1 MLTSYT
7 TQRGNTMKFGTQS
20 LARSSALHPWRTLA
34 IWVILVMT
42 AGVLSSQLLGSALT
56 TSVNFTD
63 NPESAQAAALIEEV
77 RGESANTEFII
88 VAHDELSVQDPAF
101 MAYVGTVQESVA
113 SLDPTVVVGVG
124 SYVTLDGPVSESG
137 HTALLPVTLAGDD
150 PDAASDN
157 AEILGE
163 TIDAVGQP
171 AGFETLV
178 AGPQTVSNDVNKV
191 AEEDLATGEMI
202 GIAVALVVLILV
214 FGTVVSGVIPI
225 VLGVVSITVSMGLA
239 ALVGQVFELSFFVTN
254 MITMIG
260 LAVGIDYSLFIV
272 SRYREERA
280 SGLDKIDAI
289 VRSGGT
295 ASRAVFFSG
304 MTVVLALVGM
314 LLLPNTIFRS
324 LGTGAILVV
333 LVAVAASMTLL
344 PAVLSLLGDKINWLR
359 VRRRG
364 SLDSTSTFWDNVT
377 KLVMARPLASLAASA
392 GILVLFATSFLWI
405 DTGFA
410 GVSTLPDEIESK
422 QAFEILETEF
432 TGGLASP
439 TEVVV
444 RGADTEQTIAGIEA
458 GVALDGRFG
467 PSEIDQG
474 STMELAILSVVLPG
488 DVNSVA
494 SLDAVRDLRSEIVP
508 DATEPGVDVFVGG
521 ETATTVDFLNQTD
534 TYTPIVFAVVLGL
547 SFVLLTVAFRS
558 IVIPAKAIVMNLLS
572 VGAAYGLVVAF
583 FQVGVGPE
591 WVKDIASLLGFSQV
605 EVIEDWIPLFLF
617 SVLFGLSMDY
627 HVFLLSRIKE
637 RFDITKDNAESVA
650 YGLRTTGAL
659 ITGAAAIMVAV
670 FAGFAAGR
678 LPTFQQMGFGLAVAV
693 LLDATIVRTIL
704 VPASMKL
711 LGERNWYLPTWLEWI
726 PNVAIEG
733 TPVEST
739 VDNDK
744 EDHEKEMVSA

>member
-1 MLTSYT
+1 MRL
-7 TQRGNTMKFGTQS
+7 GTQS
-20 LARSSALHPWRTLA
+20 IARMSAMYPWRTLGA
-34 IWVILVMT
+34 WVVLVAVAGILS
-42 AGVLSSQLLGSALT
+42 AQLLGSALT
-56 TSVNFTD
+56 TSVNFTN
-63 NPESAQAAALIEEV
+63 NPESARAAALIEEL
-77 RGESANTEFII
+77 RGESANTEFVII
-88 VAHDELSVQDPAF
+88 SNDSLTADDPEFA
-101 MAYVGTVQESVA
+101 AYVGSVQNAVA
-113 SLDPTVVVGVG
+113 SLDPTVIAGVG
-124 SYVTLDGPVSESG
+124 SYLTLDGPVSDSG
-137 HTALLPVTLAGDD
+137 HTALLPVRLSGEDVD
-150 PDAASDN
+150 VASGN

-163 TIDAVGQP
+163 TIDAIEQP

-178 AGPQTVSNDVNKV
+178 AGPQTVSNDVNTV

-202 GIAVALVVLILV
+202 GIAVALVVLVLV

-225 VLGVVSITVSMGLA
+225 VLGVVSIAVSMGLA
-239 ALVGQVFELSFFVTN
+239 ALLGQVFELSFFITN

-260 LAVGIDYSLFIV
+260 LAVGIDYSLFII
-272 SRYREERA
+272 SRYREERVA
-280 SGLDKIDAI
+280 GLDKVDAI

-304 MTVVLALVGM
+304 MTVVLALIGM

-344 PAVLSLLGDKINWLR
+344 PAVLSILGDKINWLR

-364 SLDSTSTFWDNVT
+364 SLDRRSTFWDRVT
-377 KLVMARPLASLAASA
+377 KAVMGRPVVSLVASA
-392 GILVLFATSFLWI
+392 GILVVFAASFLWI

-422 QAFEILETEF
+422 QAFELLETEF
-432 TGGLASP
+432 NGGLASP
-439 TEVVV
+439 VEVVV
-444 RGADTEQTIAGIEA
+444 QGDDVERTVSALEA
-458 GVALDGRFG
+458 SIALDGRFG
-467 PSEIDQG
+467 PSEIDPA
-474 STMELAILSVVLPG
+474 STRELAILSVVLPG

-494 SLDAVRDLRSEIVP
+494 SLDAVRDLRADIVP
-508 DATEPGVDVFVGG
+508 EAIEPGTDVFVGG
-521 ETATTVDFLNQTD
+521 ETAGSVDFLNQTD
-534 TYTPIVFAVVLGL
+534 AYTPIVFAVVLGL

-558 IVIPAKAIVMNLLS
+558 IVIPAKAITMNLLS
-572 VGAAYGLVVAF
+572 VGAAYGLIVAF
-583 FQVGVGPE
+583 FQVGVGPQ
-591 WVKDIASLLGFSQV
+591 WVKDIASFLGFSQV

-637 RFDITKDNAESVA
+637 RFDITRDNTESVA

-711 LGERNWYLPTWLEWI
+711 LGERNWYFPSWLEWI
-726 PNVAIEG
+726 PNVSIEG
-733 TPVEST
+733 TQPAGSDE
-739 VDNDK
+739 
-744 EDHEKEMVSA
+744 EIHGEMVSA

>member
-1 MLTSYT
+1 M
-7 TQRGNTMKFGTQS
+7 RIGTQS
-20 LARSSALHPWRTLA
+20 LARTSAIHPWRTLG
-34 IWVILVMT
+34 IWVILVIT
-42 AGVLSSQLLGSALT
+42 AGILSSQLLGSALT
-56 TSVNFTD
+56 ASVSFTD
-63 NPESAQAAALIEEV
+63 NPESARAAALIEDI
-77 RGESANTEFII
+77 RGESANTEFIVI
-88 VAHDELSVQDPAF
+88 SNDGLTAEDPDF
-101 MAYVGTVQESVA
+101 VGYVGAVQA
-113 SLDPTVVVGVG
+113 AIGSLDPTVVVGVG
-124 SYVTLDGPVSESG
+124 SYLTLDGPVSESG
-137 HTALLPVTLAGDD
+137 HTALLPVTLAGADS
-150 PDAASDN
+150 DAASGN

-163 TIDAVGQP
+163 TIDEIVQP
-171 AGFETLV
+171 EGFETLV
-178 AGPQTVSNDVNKV
+178 AGPHTVSNDVNRV

-202 GIAVALVVLILV
+202 GIGVALIVLVLV
-214 FGTVVSGVIPI
+214 FGTVVSGAIPI
-225 VLGVVSITVSMGLA
+225 VLGVVSIAVSMGLA

-254 MITMIG
+254 MIAMIG

-280 SGLDKIDAI
+280 GGLDKVDAI

-295 ASRAVFFSG
+295 ASRAVLFSG
-304 MTVVLALVGM
+304 MTVVFALVGM

-364 SLDSTSTFWDNVT
+364 SLDSTSTFWDRVT
-377 KLVMARPLASLAASA
+377 KVVMGRPVVSLVASV
-392 GILVLFATSFLWI
+392 GILLVFATSFLWI

-422 QAFEILETEF
+422 RAFEILEAEF

-439 TEVVV
+439 VEVVV
-444 RGADTEQTIAGIEA
+444 QGSDTARTLSALETGI
-458 GVALDGRFG
+458 ALDGRFG
-467 PSEIDQG
+467 PSVIDEG
-474 STMELAILSVVLPG
+474 STSELAILSVVLPG

-494 SLDAVRDLRSEIVP
+494 SIEAVRDLRSEIVP
-508 DATEPGVDVFVGG
+508 GARESGVEVFVGG
-521 ETATTVDFLNQTD
+521 ETAATVDFLNQTD
-534 TYTPIVFAVVLGL
+534 TYTPIVFSVVLGL

-591 WVKDIASLLGFSQV
+591 WVKDIAAFLGFSQV

-637 RFDITKDNAESVA
+637 RFDITRDNAESVA

-704 VPASMKL
+704 VPASMKM
-711 LGERNWYLPTWLEWI
+711 LGERNWYLPSWLEWI
-726 PNVAIEG
+726 PNVSIEG
-733 TPVEST
+733 SPTEGSIDET
-739 VDNDK
+739 
-744 EDHEKEMVSA
+744 EKEVVST

>member
-1 MLTSYT
+1 V
-7 TQRGNTMKFGTQS
+7 G
-20 LARSSALHPWRTLA
+20 
-34 IWVILVMT
+34 IWVVLVAT
-42 AGVLSSQLLGSALT
+42 AGILSAQLLGSALT
-56 TSVNFTD
+56 TSVGFTD
-63 NPESAQAAALIEEV
+63 NPESARAAALIKEV
-77 RGESANTEFII
+77 RGESATSEFII
-88 VAHDELSVQDPAF
+88 VSHDTLTVDSPAF
-101 MAYVGTVQESVA
+101 AAYVGDVQATVG
-113 SLDPTVVVGVG
+113 SLDSTAVVDVG
-124 SYVTLDGPVSESG
+124 SYLTLDGPVSESG
-137 HTALLPVTLAGDD
+137 HTALLPVTLAGEGS
-150 PDAASDN
+150 DAASGN
-157 AEILGE
+157 AEILGG
-163 TIDAVGQP
+163 TIDEINQP
-171 AGFETLV
+171 VGFETLV
-178 AGPQTVSNDVNKV
+178 AGPQSVANDINKV

-202 GIAVALVVLILV
+202 GIAVALVVLVLV
-214 FGTVVSGVIPI
+214 FGTVVSGVLPI
-225 VLGVVSITVSMGLA
+225 IVGVVSIAVSMGLA
-239 ALVGQVFELSFFVTN
+239 TLVGQVFELSFFVTN

-280 SGLDKIDAI
+280 AGLDKIDAI
-289 VRSGGT
+289 VSAGGT

-304 MTVVLALVGM
+304 LTVVLALIGM

-344 PAVLSLLGDKINWLR
+344 PAILSLLGDKINWLR
-359 VRRRG
+359 VRKRG
-364 SLDSTSTFWDNVT
+364 SLDTRSTFWDRVT
-377 KLVMARPLASLAASA
+377 TLVMGRPVVSLVVSA
-392 GILVLFATSFLWI
+392 GILLVFATSFLWI

-432 TGGLASP
+432 AGGLASP
-439 TEVVV
+439 VEVVV
-444 RGADTEQTIAGIEA
+444 QGPDTGRTLSALRTS
-458 GVALDGRFG
+458 VALDGRFG
-467 PSEIDQG
+467 PAVIDEA
-474 STMELAILSVVLPG
+474 STPELAILSLILPG

-494 SLDAVRDLRSEIVP
+494 SLEAVRDLRSKIVP
-508 DATEPGVDVFVGG
+508 SATDPDIDVYVGG
-521 ETATTVDFLNQTD
+521 ETATAVDFLNQTD

-591 WVKDIASLLGFSQV
+591 WVKDIASFLGFSQV

-637 RFDITKDNAESVA
+637 RFDITRDNAESVA

-711 LGERNWYLPTWLEWI
+711 LGERNWYLPSWLEWI
-726 PNVAIEG
+726 PNVSIEG
-733 TPVEST
+733 TPASDT
-739 VDNDK
+739 D
-744 EDHEKEMVSA
+744 EMSVSEVVSV

>member
-1 MLTSYT
+1 
-7 TQRGNTMKFGTQS
+7 MKFGSQT
-20 LARSSALHPWRTLA
+20 LARTSAMHPWKVLGV
-34 IWVILVMT
+34 WVVLLIT
-42 AGVLSSQLLGSALT
+42 AGVLSAQLLGSALT
-56 TSVNFTD
+56 TSVSFTND
-63 NPESAQAAALIEEV
+63 PESARAAAVIEEL
-77 RGESANTEFII
+77 RGESANAEFII
-88 VAHDELSVQDPAF
+88 VAHDTLTVEAPEF
-101 MAYVGTVQESVA
+101 IAYVGVVQEAVA
-113 SLDPTVVVGVG
+113 SLDQTVVADVG
-124 SYVTLDGPVSESG
+124 SYLTMDGPVSESH
-137 HTALLPVTLAGDD
+137 HTALLPVTIAGEDQD
-150 PDAASDN
+150 TASGN
-157 AEILGE
+157 AETLGE
-163 TIDAVGQP
+163 SIDEITRP
-171 AGFETLV
+171 AGFTTLV
-178 AGPQTVSNDVNKV
+178 AGPLTVSNDVNRV

-202 GIAVALVVLILV
+202 GIAVALIVLVLV

-225 VLGVVSITVSMGLA
+225 LLGVVSIAVSMGLA
-239 ALVGQVFELSFFVTN
+239 ALIGQVFELSFFVTN

-280 SGLDKIDAI
+280 AGFDKVDAI
-289 VRSGGT
+289 VGAGGT

-304 MTVVLALVGM
+304 MTVVFALVGM
-314 LLLPNTIFRS
+314 LVLPNTIFRS
-324 LGTGAILVV
+324 LGAGAILVV
-333 LVAVAASMTLL
+333 LVAVAASLTLL

-359 VRRRG
+359 VRKRG
-364 SLDSTSTFWDNVT
+364 SLDSSSRFWDSVT
-377 KLVMARPLASLAASA
+377 NLVMGRPVVSLVASA
-392 GILVLFATSFLWI
+392 GILIVFATSFLWI

-422 QAFEILETEF
+422 QAFEILESEF

-439 TEVVV
+439 VEIVVQ
-444 RGADTEQTIAGIEA
+444 GSDTAHTLSVLEAGI
-458 GVALDGRFG
+458 ALDGRFG
-467 PSEIDQG
+467 PSAVDPS
-474 STMELAILSVVLPG
+474 STTELAILSVVLPG
-488 DVNSVA
+488 DVNSVN
-494 SLDAVRDLRSEIVP
+494 SLDAVRDLRSTIAPE
-508 DATEPGVDVFVGG
+508 AAEPGIEVLVGG
-521 ETATTVDFLNQTD
+521 ETATTVDFLDQTD
-534 TYTPIVFAVVLGL
+534 TYTPIVFAIVLGL

-583 FQVGVGPE
+583 FQVGVGPQ
-591 WVKDIASLLGFSQV
+591 WVKDIASFLGFSQV

-637 RFDITKDNAESVA
+637 RFDITRDNAESVA

-693 LLDATIVRTIL
+693 LLDATIVRTVL

-726 PNVAIEG
+726 PNVSIEG
-733 TPVEST
+733 APTVEST
-739 VDNDK
+739 EK
-744 EDHEKEMVSA
+744 AEKEMVSA

>member
-1 MLTSYT
+1 MS
-7 TQRGNTMKFGTQS
+7 FGTQS
-20 LARSSALHPWRTLA
+20 LARGSATHPWKTLGV
-34 IWVILVMT
+34 WVVLLIT

-63 NPESAQAAALIEEV
+63 NPESSQAATLIEEV
-77 RGESANTEFII
+77 RGESANTEFVII
-88 VAHDELSVQDPAF
+88 ANETMAASDPAYA
-101 MAYVGTVQESVA
+101 AYVGLVQTEIA
-113 SLDPTVVVGVG
+113 RLGPDVVHSVG
-124 SYVTLDGPVSESG
+124 SYLTQDGPVSESG
-137 HTALLPVTLAGDD
+137 HTALLPVTLTGDD
-150 PDAASDN
+150 PDVVSEN
-157 AEILGE
+157 AEILVE
-163 TIDAVGQP
+163 TVHGLSAP
-171 AGFETLV
+171 AGYNTLV
-178 AGPQTVSNDVNKV
+178 AGPQTISNDVNRV

-202 GIAVALVVLILV
+202 GIAVALVVLVLV

-225 VLGVVSITVSMGLA
+225 VLGVVSIAVSMGLA

-280 SGLDKIDAI
+280 RGLDKIEAI
-289 VRSGGT
+289 TRSGGT

-304 MTVVLALVGM
+304 MTVVFALIGM

-344 PAVLSLLGDKINWLR
+344 PAVLSLMGDKINWLR
-359 VRRRG
+359 VRRG
-364 SLDSTSTFWDNVT
+364 SLDSQSGFWDRVT
-377 KLVMARPLASLAASA
+377 KLVMGRPVVSLIASA
-392 GILVLFATSFLWI
+392 GILLVFATSFLWI

-422 QAFEILETEF
+422 QAFEILEAEF
-432 TGGLASP
+432 SGGLASP
-439 TEVVV
+439 IEIVVEGDGV
-444 RGADTEQTIAGIEA
+444 DATIATLQTSL
-458 GVALDGRFG
+458 ALDGRFG
-467 PSEIDQG
+467 PTTIDQA
-474 STMELAILSVVLPG
+474 SVANLAILSVVLPG
-488 DVNSVA
+488 DVNSVE
-494 SLDAVRDLRSEIVP
+494 SLSAVGDLRSDIVP
-508 DATEPGVDVFVGG
+508 DAVAANTTVYVGG
-521 ETATTVDFLNQTD
+521 ETAVTVDFLSQTD

-583 FQVGVGPE
+583 FQAGVGPE
-591 WVKDIASLLGFSQV
+591 WVKSIASSLGFSQV

-659 ITGAAAIMVAV
+659 ITGAAVIMVAV

-711 LGERNWYLPTWLEWI
+711 LGERNWYFPSWLEWI
-726 PNVAIEG
+726 PNVSIEG
-733 TPVEST
+733 TPMDELGDLVER
-739 VDNDK
+739 
-744 EDHEKEMVSA
+744 EKVPV